1 MRGSTIGLAL
11 AAAFLLANPAPAA
24 EIKIGFIGVFT
35 GMDASSGLEIERGAD
50 LYVKHHQVPGGHKL
64 EILKRDTAGPAP
76 DRAKRL
82 AEELVVRDKVVLIT
96 GVQYSNEGFAIM
108 DVCRDAKIPV
118 LVMMAAAN
126 GMTDA
131 CPYSARVSFGT
142 WQASFPLGEYA
153 FQKLGIKT
161 AAMAYANYGPGKDAS
176 SAFRAGFEKAGG
188 KLVDEV
194 PFPFPQI
201 NDFTPFL
208 QRLKDR
214 KPDGVYLFVPSGKW
228 ATGVV
233 KTYNDLGMRE
243 SGIKLLATGD
253 LVAENELRNMGDVPV
268 GVTTI
273 YHYSAVGKRP
283 ENIEFLRLWKE
294 AYGKDSDPAFY
305 AAQGWDG
312 MAAIYHVIEKTDG
325 KVTPEGF
332 LAAIK
337 GWQYASPRGPLLI
350 DPETRDAVQNQYV
363 RVVERVD
370 GRLANVEIDTIPMV
384 KDPWRIYGKKPQ

>member
-1 MRGSTIGLAL
+1 MRSSTIGLAL
-11 AAAFLLANPAPAA
+11 AAAVLLASPAGAA

-35 GMDASSGLEIERGAD
+35 GPDSSTGIEIEKGAD
-50 LYVKHHQVPGGHKL
+50 LYVKTHKVPGGHTL
-64 EILKRDTAGPAP
+64 NMLKRDTAGPAP

-108 DVCRDAKIPV
+108 DVCRDAKIPI

-142 WQASFPLGEYA
+142 WQASFPMGQYA
-153 FQKLGIKT
+153 FEKMGIKT
-161 AAMAYANYGPGKDAS
+161 AAMAYANYAPGKDAS
-176 SAFRAGFEKAGG
+176 AAFKAGFEKAGG
-188 KLVDEV
+188 QLLDEV
-194 PFPFPQI
+194 PFPFPQVP
-201 NDFTPFL
+201 DFTPFI
-208 QRLKDR
+208 QRLKDK
-214 KPDGVYLFVPSGKW
+214 KPQGVYLFVPSGKW
-228 ATGVV
+228 ATGVM
-233 KTYNDLGMRE
+233 KTYNELGMRE
-243 SGIKLLATGD
+243 AGIKLLATGD
-253 LVAENELRNMGDVPV
+253 LVAEGELPNMGDVPL

-283 ENIEFLRLWKE
+283 ENIEFVKLWKQ

-305 AAQGWDG
+305 GAQGWDG
-312 MAAIYHVIEKTDG
+312 MAAVYHVIEKTDG
-325 KVTPEGF
+325 KITPEGF

-363 RVVERVD
+363 RRVEKVD

-384 KDPWRIYGKKPQ
+384 KDPWRLYGKKPQ

>member
-1 MRGSTIGLAL
+1 MRLAALAL
-11 AAAFLLANPAPAA
+11 AALIAVPAQAA
-24 EIKIGFIGVFT
+24 DIKIGFIGVFT
-35 GMDASSGLEIERGAD
+35 GPDSATGLRIERGAD
-50 LYVKHHQVPGGHKL
+50 LYVKTHAVPGGHKL

-108 DVCRDAKIPV
+108 DVCKDAKVPV

-142 WQASFPLGEYA
+142 WEASFPMGEYA
-153 FQKLGIKT
+153 FQKMGIKT
-161 AAMAYANYGPGKDAS
+161 AAMAYANYAPGKDAS
-176 SAFRAGFEKAGG
+176 AAFKAGFEKAGG
-188 KLVDEV
+188 ALVDEV
-194 PFPFPQI
+194 PFPFPQVP
-201 NDFTPFL
+201 DFTPFL
-208 QRLKDR
+208 QRLKDQ
-214 KPDGVYLFVPSGKW
+214 KPQGVYLFVPSGKW
-228 ATGVV
+228 ATGVM

-243 SGIKLLATGD
+243 AGIKLLATGD
-253 LVAENELRNMGDVPV
+253 LVAEGELPNMGDVPI

-273 YHYSAVGKRP
+273 YHYSAVGNRP
-283 ENIEFLRLWKE
+283 ENAEFVKAWKQ
-294 AYGKDSDPAFY
+294 AYGANDDPDFY
-305 AAQGWDG
+305 GVQGWDG
-312 MAAIYHVIEKTDG
+312 MAAIYHVIEASGGKIDG
-325 KVTPEGF
+325 DTF
-332 LAAIK
+332 LKALK

-363 RVVERVD
+363 RVVQKVD

-384 KDPWRIYGKKPQ
+384 KDPWRIYGKK